1 MHTELAQP
9 NTDVALER
17 IARTEG
23 NKTASGT
30 LLLVMKRILLC
41 IIALWLALI
50 STSAQTFTLKG
61 KVMDGDMQPLEL
73 ATVSCVAQGK
83 VTMTNLKGE
92 FSLQLHSTDSV
103 VVRFTMIGYKGK
115 TRVLRHPRG
124 TQTIQIQLIDESR
137 QLNEVTITEQRRQTG
152 TTQQLDTK
160 DIGRAPSATGNA
172 VEELIQQQAGV
183 STHSE
188 LSSQYN
194 VRGGSFDENCVY
206 INKVEVYRPFLVRSG
221 QQEGLSVI
229 NPDMVEKIGFSTGG
243 FEARFGD
250 RMASALD
257 ITYRKPKRLE
267 GTASVSLLG
276 ASAYLGV
283 ANKKLSWSNAIR
295 YKTNSYLLGSLE
307 AKGEYRPSFL
317 DYQTYLSYQPNKR
330 WTIDLIGNIA
340 VNHYNFVPKDRETK
354 FGTMENVKDFRVYF
368 DGHEKDVFRTYFA
381 TASITRHLSPL
392 TNLSLIA
399 SAFYTKEQERYDIQ
413 GQYWLTQT
421 ETSENLGVGTYMEHA
436 RNYLEAN
443 VESAKLMLT
452 HKAGKHEIETGVSYR
467 MEHITEQSRE
477 YEMRDSAGYSV
488 PHTGKD
494 LYLIYTLNA
503 HNKLNAN
510 RIEAYA
516 QDTYKFSSS
525 SEETFYTLNYGIRFA
540 HWNFNRE
547 TLLSPRVSLGIV
559 PAFNHNVTLRLAAGL
574 YYQAPFY
581 KELRDTTTLAG
592 ITTATLNSHI
602 KSPRS
607 IHLIGGYDYRFRMNE
622 RPFRFTAEAYYK
634 LLSRLIPY
642 SVSNV
647 KIVYYGDNSA
657 SGHAAGIDLKL
668 YGEFVPGTDSWVSFS
683 LMSTKMKHNGR
694 TMPLPTD
701 QRFAMNLFFTDYF
714 PGTTRWK
721 MALKLAYADG
731 LPFGPPHRE
740 TDMQAFRAPAYK
752 RADIGMSYRALN
764 NEDRHVKTP
773 FRNVWLSLDCLNLLG
788 IHNVNSYY
796 WITDVTSQQY
806 AVPNYLTG
814 RQLNFRVQVEF

>member
-1 MHTELAQP
+1 
-9 NTDVALER
+9 
-17 IARTEG
+17 
-23 NKTASGT
+23 
-30 LLLVMKRILLC
+30 MKRILLC

-381 TASITRHLSPL
+381 TASITRHLSPQ